1 MSGSTSFSSTATT
14 PSIAYDLRG
23 EGDAIIFL
31 HGIGGGR
38 KSWAAQ
44 VEALAHGFRTV
55 AVDLRGYG
63 DSDAD
68 TSEWQFVDFVTD
80 VMSVLDELKI
90 HRAHLVG
97 LSMGGLVTQAVYA
110 LHPDRVASMT
120 LAACRPASAPV
131 EDGAS
136 FASSRLEHMAHPDPM
151 ASLADAMLS
160 RLCGPDAASATRE
173 AIRSSMLALR
183 LDNYVKVVRLRT
195 ALTPFLRLE
204 HVAVPTLVLGGRLDP
219 LAPVAQMT
227 AIAETIPGSQLHI
240 IENSGH
246 FLNLEQPQ
254 EFNALVR
261 EFVANVQARD
271 WNPGHRGS
279 A

>member
-1 MSGSTSFSSTATT
+1 MSGSTRFSSTATT

-23 EGDAIIFL
+23 EGDAIIFI

-55 AVDLRGYG
+55 ALDLRGYG
-63 DSDAD
+63 DSDVD
-68 TSEWQFVDFVTD
+68 PGEWQFADFATD
-80 VMSVLDELKI
+80 VVSVLDELKI

-131 EDGAS
+131 EDGSS
-136 FASSRLEHMAHPDPM
+136 FASSRLEHMGRPDPT
-151 ASLADAMLS
+151 ASLADAMVS

-183 LDNYVKVVRLRT
+183 LDNYIKVVRLRT
-195 ALTPFLRLE
+195 ALKPFLELE
-204 HVAVPTLVLGGRLDP
+204 NVAVPTLVLGGRLDP

-227 AIAETIPGSQLHI
+227 AIAEAIPGSELNI
-240 IENSGH
+240 IDDSGH

-254 EFNALVR
+254 EFSALVR
-261 EFVANVQARD
+261 EFVAKVQQRD
-271 WNPGHRGS
+271 WTPGHRAS